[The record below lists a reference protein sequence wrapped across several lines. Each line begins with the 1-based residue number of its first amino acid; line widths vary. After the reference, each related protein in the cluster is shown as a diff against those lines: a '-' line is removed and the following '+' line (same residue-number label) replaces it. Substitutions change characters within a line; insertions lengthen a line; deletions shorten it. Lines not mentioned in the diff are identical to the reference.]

1 MHHLNPSKVAVAFGI
16 LFGGWHVMWSLLI
29 VLGWAQPILDFVFWA
44 HMLSQPF
51 VVQAFDFTAAVT
63 LIILTTA
70 IGYVAGYF
78 FALVWNRAH
87 RGA

>member
-1 MHHLNPSKVAVAFGI
+1 MLLHQVGFTTNAARAAPTAVA
-16 LFGGWHVMWSLLI
+16 
-29 VLGWAQPILDFVFWA
+29 
-44 HMLSQPF
+44 PF